1 MSGWIYISEH
11 RSGTTVKVGETRVSS
26 EFGEVVI
33 VERGW
38 IMEKRNILIIAFVLL
53 LIGVLF
59 RELGISL

>member
-1 MSGWIYISEH
+1 M
-11 RSGTTVKVGETRVSS
+11 TGETRVSL

-38 IMEKRNILIIAFVLL
+38 VMEKRNILIIAFVLL

>member
-1 MSGWIYISEH
+1 MSEWIYISEH
-11 RSGTTVKVGETRVSS
+11 RSGTTVKVGETRFSP

-38 IMEKRNILIIAFVLL
+38 IMEKRNILIIAFILL

-59 RELGISL
+59 RELGISF